1 MSLRC
6 SGYNQA
12 VFTTWFNEPEGW
24 MTARTAKHKEIH
36 DAIMEKLAGVPGV
49 YARPAEGGSYLFI
62 RIPELDIS
70 LHHFIRIVREMADVT
85 VTPGTEFDPKCIWQ
99 FRINFSQDK
108 DKAVAGIERLLQ
120 IMERYRKHG

>member
-1 MSLRC
+1 
-6 SGYNQA
+6 
-12 VFTTWFNEPEGW
+12 
-24 MTARTAKHKEIH
+24 
-36 DAIMEKLAGVPGV
+36 
-49 YARPAEGGSYLFI
+49 
-62 RIPELDIS
+62 
-70 LHHFIRIVREMADVT
+70 MADVT